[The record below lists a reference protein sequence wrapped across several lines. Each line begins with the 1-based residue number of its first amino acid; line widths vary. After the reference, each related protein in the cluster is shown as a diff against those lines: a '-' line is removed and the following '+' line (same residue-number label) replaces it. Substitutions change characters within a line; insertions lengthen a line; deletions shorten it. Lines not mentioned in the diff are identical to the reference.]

1 MPQLLEVS
9 PEMSSR
15 MLSGMSSQV
24 SLEIT
29 TSSPWYALKVRT
41 RSESDASSAL
51 QRLGFLSY
59 CPTVAERRRYI
70 DRMKTINVPVF
81 PGYVFCQFQ
90 IERKSK
96 VLNSIAVE
104 YIVSFGAKPAAIPE
118 EQIVSLRRVLDDGGA
133 AAPFLNIGQRVRV
146 THGPLTGVEGILLKQ
161 PESENSKLVLSVD
174 ILQRSVSVTIPEAY
188 VAAV

>member
-1 MPQLLEVS
+1 
-9 PEMSSR
+9 
-15 MLSGMSSQV
+15 
-24 SLEIT
+24 
-29 TSSPWYALKVRT
+29 
-41 RSESDASSAL
+41 
-51 QRLGFLSY
+51 
-59 CPTVAERRRYI
+59 
-70 DRMKTINVPVF
+70 
-81 PGYVFCQFQ
+81 
-90 IERKSK
+90 

-146 THGPLTGVEGILLKQ
+146 THGSLAGVEGILLKQ

>member
-1 MPQLLEVS
+1 
-9 PEMSSR
+9 
-15 MLSGMSSQV
+15 MSSQG
-24 SLEIT
+24 SSEIT
-29 TSSPWYALKVRT
+29 TSLPWYALKVRT

-51 QRLGFLSY
+51 QQQGFFSY

-70 DRMKTINVPVF
+70 DRMRTVHVPVF

-90 IERKSK
+90 LERKSK

-118 EQIVSLRRVLDDGGA
+118 EQIVSLRRVMDDGGTT
-133 AAPFLNIGQRVRV
+133 APFLSAGQRVRV
-146 THGPLTGVEGILLKQ
+146 THGSLIGVEGILLKQ

-174 ILQRSVSVTIPEAY
+174 ILERSVSVTIPEAF
-188 VAAV
+188 VAAIQ